1 MRRFLLLL
9 LGLFIMISCN
19 ENKKKDIK
27 KSNVVN
33 RKIIIS
39 KDKKSKDLLS
49 AVNSDTLVINYKCAV
64 IYDPTEK
71 SIQRSK
77 KDVNEEN
84 FDIGLDDVL
93 FYISESTEYLESKKI
108 KVITTENNKIL
119 KFNSNDKNMAIIN
132 LDLEKEMFG
141 IYLFDPKQKPKKVNI
156 IDISDEFESYMK

>member
-19 ENKKKDIK
+19 ENKKKDIE

-64 IYDPTEK
+64 IYEPTEK

-119 KFNSNDKNMAIIN
+119 KFNSNDKNMTIIN

>member
-1 MRRFLLLL
+1 
-9 LGLFIMISCN
+9 MISCN
-19 ENKKKDIK
+19 ENKKKDIE

-64 IYDPTEK
+64 IYEPTEK

-119 KFNSNDKNMAIIN
+119 KFNSNDKNMTIIN

>member
-1 MRRFLLLL
+1 
-9 LGLFIMISCN
+9 MISCN
-19 ENKKKDIK
+19 ENKKKDIE

-64 IYDPTEK
+64 IYEPTEK

-77 KDVNEEN
+77 KEVNEEN
-84 FDIGLDDVL
+84 FHIGLDDVL

-108 KVITTENNKIL
+108 KIITTECNKIL
-119 KFNSNDKNMAIIN
+119 KFNSNDKNMTIIN